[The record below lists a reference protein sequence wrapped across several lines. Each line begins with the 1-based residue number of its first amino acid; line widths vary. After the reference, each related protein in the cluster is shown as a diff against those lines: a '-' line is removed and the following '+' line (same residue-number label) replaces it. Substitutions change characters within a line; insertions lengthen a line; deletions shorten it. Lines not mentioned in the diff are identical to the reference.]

1 MDGVQGGSVVK
12 VKEEE
17 ETLLRER
24 WVVTRVAVCVVVV
37 GERCNR
43 KESKGAREKQSL
55 SLSLS
60 LSQRERKRE
69 RERDPLGVATCS
81 LNFSE
86 RLKYKGRLYKIA
98 VCLCDCLRNSHQIL
112 DVSLNIVRFQGVKR
126 YAVLRTA
133 SRLYVPK

>member
-1 MDGVQGGSVVK
+1 VDGVQGGSVVK

-55 SLSLS
+55 SLSPSFFLS
-60 LSQRERKRE
+60 KRE
-69 RERDPLGVATCS
+69 EEREG
-81 LNFSE
+81 E
-86 RLKYKGRLYKIA
+86 RSSRRCHMLTEF
-98 VCLCDCLRNSHQIL
+98 LRAPQI
-112 DVSLNIVRFQGVKR
+112 
-126 YAVLRTA
+126 
-133 SRLYVPK
+133 

>member
-24 WVVTRVAVCVVVV
+24 WVVTRVAVCVVVG

-55 SLSLS
+55 FLSF
-60 LSQRERKRE
+60 SQRERKRE

-133 SRLYVPK
+133 SRLYVHK